1 MFTCWWI
8 HVVDSSDIGDICKIS
23 KLLFFLNWQNSIGRI
38 QTLEYPIFG
47 VLTPGWAPRVIWNCK
62 LNTPVLIITEKVY
75 SDYNMILLSPSS
87 PHPSRQF
94 LWRFLKKV
102 WNNSL
107 CYILA
112 LNPVCPTY
120 ITVPLILK
128 GLTDR
133 HI

>member
-1 MFTCWWI
+1 MLVDPCCWLIRHWRYLQNLKTTLLPELAKI
-8 HVVDSSDIGDICKIS
+8 YWKKSDS
-23 KLLFFLNWQNSIGRI
+23 LQA
-38 QTLEYPIFG
+38 LEYPIFG
-47 VLTPGWAPRVIWNCK
+47 VLTPDWAPRVIWNYK
-62 LNTPVLIITEKVY
+62 LNTPVLIIAEKAY
-75 SDYNMILLSPSS
+75 SNYNIILLLLSP
-87 PHPSRQF
+87 PSLHQF

-107 CYILA
+107 CYVLA